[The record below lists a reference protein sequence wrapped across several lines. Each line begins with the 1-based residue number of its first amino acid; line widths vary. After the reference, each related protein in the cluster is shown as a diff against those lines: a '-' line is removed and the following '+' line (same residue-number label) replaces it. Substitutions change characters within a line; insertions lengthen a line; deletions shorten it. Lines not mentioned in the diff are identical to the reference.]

1 MPEHRSTVAVDKLDY
16 IRKNVLLQKRFKSV
30 ILGQNEA
37 FEGRMNAFIR
47 HD

>member
-1 MPEHRSTVAVDKLDY
+1 MPEHRSTIAVDKLDY

-37 FEGRMNAFIR
+37 FPGEVSALLR
-47 HD
+47 HE